1 MSLSVRRMSVTLNAP
16 QGAAER
22 QARAALDA
30 LPRTAPD
37 ALSRHLGPLCP
48 REDPRVVIIPR
59 LRFAIDLDGDVT
71 AATIADRIAQ
81 AVEAGVAQVLS
92 DGAGAVTYADE
103 AALLADWLAA
113 RLAGRVAHHGRF
125 RRFRGLEHLPP
136 GQALQTFLSRAP
148 ETAWSRLVAVPEGTL
163 TRLWPVLD
171 AADAERILA
180 LAATLP
186 DGAPQADDWAVLAKA
201 LTQTPG
207 LPPATA
213 AMSASVRTMATLRR
227 CEAWIAAA
235 ALPAAQTLAQQA
247 SAATQR
253 SSTPQPH
260 KATPQNPARRGATAP
275 DVPNDLA
282 RALTEQGKA
291 SAGRIAPETT
301 PIDTPFAGYAIFLA
315 FPAFT
320 TLAHATLPPPARNVH
335 AHNALALCL
344 LDTLAGANAL
354 RLIDDPGWRTLL
366 DVPKHLRS
374 ADLERWADAQTD
386 LWRALTPSSQKT
398 RHAVSDALL
407 HSLAQ
412 RLPGFGK
419 ASAAFL
425 RANVLNAG
433 GTIDARTE
441 PVRITLNRPPLD
453 IVLAMSGLADREVLL
468 PDGRVAMV
476 ERMR

>member
-22 QARAALDA
+22 QARAAMDA

-48 REDPRVVIIPR
+48 PEDPRVVIIPR
-59 LRFAIDLDGDVT
+59 LRFAIDLDCDVT
-71 AATIADRIAQ
+71 PATIADRIAQ

-92 DGAGAVTYADE
+92 DGDGAVTYADE

-113 RLAGRVAHHGRF
+113 RLAGRVAHHGRY

-148 ETAWSRLVAVPEGTL
+148 ETAWSRLVAVPESTL

-171 AADAERILA
+171 AADAERIMA

-201 LTQTPG
+201 LTRTQA

-213 AMSASVRTMATLRR
+213 AMSASVRTMATLGR

-235 ALPAAQTLAQQA
+235 ALLAAQTLAQPA
-247 SAATQR
+247 SKTTQQR
-253 SSTPQPH
+253 STSQPH
-260 KATPQNPARRGATAP
+260 NVAARNAARRSKTAP
-275 DVPNDLA
+275 DLPNDLA
-282 RALTEQGKA
+282 RALTEQATA
-291 SAGRIAPETT
+291 SAQRIAPEMSV
-301 PIDTPFAGYAIFLA
+301 IGTPFAGYAIFLA

-320 TLAHATLPPPARNVH
+320 ALAHATLPPPARNVH
-335 AHNALALCL
+335 AQNALALCL
-344 LDTLAGANAL
+344 LDTLAGADAL

-366 DVPKHLRS
+366 GVPEHLRNV
-374 ADLERWADAQTD
+374 DLDRWADAQTD
-386 LWRALTPSSQKT
+386 LWRALIPSSQKT
-398 RHAVSDALL
+398 RHAVSDTLL

-425 RANVLNAG
+425 RANALNAG
-433 GTIDARTE
+433 GTIDPGAE
-441 PVRITLNRPPLD
+441 PVRITITRPPLD

-468 PDGRVAMV
+468 PDGRVAVM
-476 ERMR
+476 ERMQ